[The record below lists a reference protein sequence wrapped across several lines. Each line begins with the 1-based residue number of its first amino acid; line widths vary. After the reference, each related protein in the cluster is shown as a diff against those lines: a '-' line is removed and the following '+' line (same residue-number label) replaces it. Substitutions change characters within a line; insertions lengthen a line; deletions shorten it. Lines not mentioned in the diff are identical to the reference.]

1 MTTNSLP
8 ARSNEY
14 SDQRSGVGDFV
25 CGQRMRDFAK
35 RGKSSTLKFF
45 LVVILIHNSI
55 SNNFGWLLK
64 HPCTMFC
71 IYVKVQSAFLN

>member
-14 SDQRSGVGDFV
+14 SDQRSGVGEFV
-25 CGQRMRDFAK
+25 CGQRMHDFAK
-35 RGKSSTLKFF
+35 PGMSSTLKFF
-45 LVVILIHNSI
+45 LVVIFIHNSI
-55 SNNFGWLLK
+55 SNKFGWLLK

-71 IYVKVQSAFLN
+71 IYVKVKSAFRN